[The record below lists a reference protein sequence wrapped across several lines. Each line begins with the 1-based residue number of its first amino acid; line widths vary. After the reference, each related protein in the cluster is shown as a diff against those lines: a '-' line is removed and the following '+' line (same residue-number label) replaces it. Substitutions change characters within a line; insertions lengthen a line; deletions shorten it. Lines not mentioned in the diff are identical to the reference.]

1 MEAERLT
8 GQCQGHGRRKQGQR
22 GRKKVRHGRVREG
35 AGDSQKAGA
44 RVPEHGT
51 PGTKAEK

>member
-22 GRKKVRHGRVREG
+22 GRKKVRHRRVREG

-44 RVPEHGT
+44 RGPEQGT